1 MVYLYAVIVFIHILD
16 LRLVWYF
23 QFSFLN
29 LVQFLYNNSFISVF
43 LYVTIFILSVYFV
56 YVTI

>member
-1 MVYLYAVIVFIHILD
+1 MIYLYAVIVCINILD
-16 LRLVWYF
+16 LNLVLYF

-43 LYVTIFILSVYFV
+43 LYVTIFVLSVYFV